1 MFDTSRVGEPKKKE
15 ISEGKKIASPW
26 FTICPSKSAA
36 AHRDIFFSSFLS
48 LMTNHKAEV
57 KERIVQTK
65 HKLVKQGAEKKKLKK
80 K

>member
-1 MFDTSRVGEPKKKE
+1 LFDTSRVGEPKKKE
-15 ISEGKKIASPW
+15 ISEGKKIASPS

-36 AHRDIFFSSFLS
+36 AQRDIFFSSFLS
-48 LMTNHKAEV
+48 LGTSHKAEV

-65 HKLVKQGAEKKKLKK
+65 HERQARRREKLKK